1 MDAFARGLVWTTAPA
16 EEVRRRARKAGAGQA
31 VVIALESGTV
41 LVPTDRTSIS
51 ERGLW
56 LNACRRAGGVAVGFV
71 WSPARWAWIPPEA
84 VTRFELLTRR
94 NRAARLARAFG
105 VAETVV
111 EPYLQPPGN
120 VVDSFTELLK
130 TVGRPDVANVLR
142 LAHEGVFDAYGRPG
156 LRRYKI
162 MSRVLGIVITM
173 IAYLGIVPL
182 HVLTELSDWVIL
194 PLVGVIAGAAPA
206 VVPSLLM
213 RLVRID
219 RLLPVVQ
226 LPASESQSAKYE
238 ANEPRTSSL

>member
-1 MDAFARGLVWTTAPA
+1 
-16 EEVRRRARKAGAGQA
+16 

-41 LVPTDRTSIS
+41 LVPTDRIS
-51 ERGLW
+51 AWDLNLW
-56 LNACRRAGGVAVGFV
+56 LQACRRAGGVAVGFM
-71 WSPARWAWIPPEA
+71 WSPAKWAWVPPEA

-120 VVDSFTELLK
+120 VVDSFTDLLK

-142 LAHEGVFDAYGRPG
+142 LVHEGVFDAYRRTG
-156 LRRYKI
+156 LRSYKI
-162 MSRVLGIVITM
+162 MSRVLGSMMVIV
-173 IAYLGIVPL
+173 AYPAIGLPL
-182 HVLTELSDWVIL
+182 DVLTELSDWVIL
-194 PLVGVIAGAAPA
+194 PLVSVIVGAAPA